1 MGRPARN
8 HGGTGG
14 HGYLPL
20 PGERP
25 NFHRHLLKDMT
36 LTSLV
41 KSSLKQSK
49 KKKGVEILKPFKNDE
64 KKSTF
69 NKASNSEKELSASAK
84 LKVHVAKDKLSPK
97 EGTKLGLGE
106 CPKKIEQS
114 SDVLMQKTFSSQEM
128 SKPEDKVFGQ
138 SSIKPNPFLT
148 KPKSPSEE
156 DSEHSQTSGRGHKP
170 RVKLPDFKSVMQRQQ
185 DEKQEESG
193 TKTFIVESVDSP
205 SHFTSVPFVNIPLG
219 HFFPANHI
227 FQIPVFP
234 LNFFLQPPAY
244 SQANHIEC
252 YFEVPPYKDF
262 DATMTPEKIHS
273 EPEVQQSTYLQC
285 DLDHNMH
292 TRAKP
297 GGLGD

>member
-41 KSSLKQSK
+41 ESSLKQPK

-97 EGTKLGLGE
+97 EGTKLGMVSVQ
-106 CPKKIEQS
+106 KK
-114 SDVLMQKTFSSQEM
+114 L
-128 SKPEDKVFGQ
+128 
-138 SSIKPNPFLT
+138 N
-148 KPKSPSEE
+148 SP
-156 DSEHSQTSGRGHKP
+156 QM
-170 RVKLPDFKSVMQRQQ
+170 F
-185 DEKQEESG
+185 
-193 TKTFIVESVDSP
+193 
-205 SHFTSVPFVNIPLG
+205 
-219 HFFPANHI
+219 
-227 FQIPVFP
+227 
-234 LNFFLQPPAY
+234 
-244 SQANHIEC
+244 
-252 YFEVPPYKDF
+252 
-262 DATMTPEKIHS
+262 
-273 EPEVQQSTYLQC
+273 
-285 DLDHNMH
+285 
-292 TRAKP
+292 
-297 GGLGD
+297 